1 MGAEANSNTTF
12 VTDMGTA
19 LISAFQILT
28 PRYGQ
33 KLFSS
38 QGLGEMGY
46 GLPGAIGAWFANQTR
61 EIICLNCDGG
71 LMMNLQDLQ
80 TVIHNKIP
88 LKIIIF
94 NNDGYLMIKH
104 TQDAIVNGRRA
115 GTDKKSGLSCPNYK
129 KIASAFGFK
138 YLSIR
143 NKKNTD
149 DIISKFYASKGPTF
163 LEIFMPINQPLVPKL
178 SVNLSK
184 NGTLI
189 SPPLE
194 DLKPF
199 ISLEEL
205 KKYLLTDLH
214 NNSFDINRNKD
225 SY

>member
-1 MGAEANSNTTF
+1 
-12 VTDMGTA
+12 
-19 LISAFQILT
+19 
-28 PRYGQ
+28 
-33 KLFSS
+33 
-38 QGLGEMGY
+38 MGY
-46 GLPGAIGAWFANQTR
+46 GLPGAIGAWFANKNR

-80 TVIHNKIP
+80 TVIHNEIP
-88 LKIIIF
+88 LKIVIF

-104 TQDAIVNGRRA
+104 TQDAIVGGRRA
-115 GTDKKSGLSCPNYK
+115 GTDKKSGLSCPNYE
-129 KIASAFGFK
+129 KISAAFGFN

-143 NKKNTD
+143 NQKNSD
-149 DIISKFYASKGPTF
+149 HIISKFYSSKVATF

-184 NGTLI
+184 TGALI

-205 KKYLLTDLH
+205 RKHLLTDIH
-214 NNSFDINRNKD
+214 QNSYDIDRSENKN
-225 SY
+225 